1 MNIVGIISAVGLL
14 LSLIFDPNLDLK
26 RLEKK
31 GLIVWHK
38 K

>member
-1 MNIVGIISAVGLL
+1 MNIVGIIITVGFL
-14 LSLIFDPNLDLK
+14 LSLIFNPNLDLK